1 MLIPEG
7 ERFSRVYRGRGELT
21 DHLLVSHALVGTA
34 SAVTTGEFKSPLAHA
49 NEMAPDLG
57 FSSPGWGSFASEV
70 LEKVLSVPEMGGE
83 AVYGRP
89 LHGRGD
95 VGVDVH
101 RRGDR

>member
-1 MLIPEG
+1 MTPRKLIPFLMFQKG
-7 ERFSRVYRGRGELT
+7 
-21 DHLLVSHALVGTA
+21 DALEA
-34 SAVTTGEFKSPLAHA
+34 MEFKSPLAHA

-57 FSSPGWGSFASEV
+57 FCLSGWGSSASEV
-70 LEKVLSVPEMGGE
+70 LEKVLSVAEVGGE
-83 AVYGRP
+83 TVYCGP